1 MALTVSVNEIV
12 ANSNNPVLRGRPGW
26 KTVRL
31 GEVASIQNG
40 GPFDSA
46 LFSKSEGHPLIRIR
60 DITRSSTETRFNGE
74 FDQCYAINSGDLLVG
89 MDGDFNCARWKGPQ
103 GLLNQ
108 RVCCI
113 RLKSSEYDA
122 RFLDHVLPSF
132 LKAINDA
139 TSSVTV
145 KHLSSRTV
153 ADIPLPWPPIDVQ
166 RAIAGELDK
175 QFSRLDEAVA
185 GLRRVKA
192 NLKRYRASILDSV
205 FDAEPDVCLGDLI
218 ESGPQNGLYLPK
230 TAYGTGTPMLRIDDY
245 QTNWMR
251 PIGELRRVTATDVQV
266 ETWALREGDLVVNR
280 VNSMSHLGKCACIP
294 ASLAGALF
302 ESNMMRFR
310 LKPHASPRYV
320 ELYLAGTRGKTR
332 LTQYAK
338 WAVNQ
343 ASINQLDLKATRLPL
358 PPLPEQH
365 RIVAEVDRLLSIARE
380 AEAEVEA
387 NLKRTQGLRQAILA
401 QAFQPVAA

>member
-1 MALTVSVNEIV
+1 MSDWREITI
-12 ANSNNPVLRGRPGW
+12 AETGQYINGLAFKPTDWETEGRPII
-26 KTVRL
+26 R
-31 GEVASIQNG
+31 IQNLTDTSK
-40 GPFDSA
+40 PFNRTTKPVA
-46 LFSKSEGHPLIRIR
+46 PTYVIEP
-60 DITRSSTETRFNGE
+60 
-74 FDQCYAINSGDLLVG
+74 GDLLVSWSATLDAFIWNREPG
-89 MDGDFNCARWKGPQ
+89 V
-103 GLLNQ
+103 LNQ
-108 RVCCI
+108 HIFKVVPNT
-113 RLKSSEYDA
+113 KTVSK
-122 RFLDHVLPSF
+122 RFLYYG
-132 LKAINDA
+132 LK
-139 TSSVTV
+139 
-145 KHLSSRTV
+145 
-153 ADIPLPWPPIDVQ
+153 
-166 RAIAGELDK
+166 RAIAEMVKSEHLHGSTMKHINRGPFLAHKIRVPSIEQQEEVVAEIEK

-185 GLRRVKA
+185 GLQRVKA
-192 NLKRYRASILDSV
+192 NLKRYRASVLDSV
-205 FDAEPDVCLGDLI
+205 FAAEPDVCLGDLI

-343 ASINQLDLKATRLPL
+343 ASINQQDLKATRLPL

-387 NLKRTQGLRQAILA
+387 NLQRAQALRQAILA
-401 QAFQPVAA
+401 RAFQPATVPPAPTFVETQEHTC